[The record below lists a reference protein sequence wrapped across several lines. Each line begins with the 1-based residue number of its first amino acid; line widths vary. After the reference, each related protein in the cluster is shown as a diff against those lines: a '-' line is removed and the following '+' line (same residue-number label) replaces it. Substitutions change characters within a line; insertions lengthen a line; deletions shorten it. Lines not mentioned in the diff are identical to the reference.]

1 MINCTKPGA
10 VAISLRPFGRS
21 RSRAA
26 VGVFVLQLMTVSAG
40 CNGKEATS
48 DAPIASAA
56 ATHADGARDRWVA
69 DIGILGREVDL
80 LDSSAVALAQTPTD
94 SSAARAQRQFALARG
109 AFKRIEFLAAYY
121 EPSTT
126 RAMNGPALPRVE
138 DEEGPEAVFPPEGFQ
153 VIEELLFPEPDA
165 ADRQVVINEIRNL
178 RAYVTRLHTSASRQR
193 VTDDRIF
200 DAAKLQIARVVTLG
214 VTGFDSP
221 VALLSLAEA
230 AESFRGMRGVL
241 EIYRDTLG
249 ADRWASLDGAF
260 AQAIDALSSDTSFDS
275 FDRLHFIASG
285 ANPLARSLANA
296 REQLAIGVPQE
307 RRAFRVDATTLFDEG
322 AFDAHAFAAPASERA
337 TPAQVALGRALFFE
351 ARVSGDEANTCA
363 SCHDPSRAF
372 TDGRERSVARSGRA
386 SLRNSPTVINAGLQV
401 GSFYDLRTTYL
412 EDQVSDVVANAEEMH
427 GSVDRAASALAG
439 DSSYTRLFAAAFP
452 AAGDSAR
459 SGRTIRL
466 AIAAY
471 IRSLQALNSRVDR
484 ALRGDTLAISAQE
497 REGLNLFMGKAKCAT
512 CHFAPLFNGTVPP
525 MYGESEVEVIGVPST
540 NVVRNARIDPD
551 SGRFR
556 VTRSAPHLHAF
567 KTPTVR
573 NVELTAPYMHN
584 GVYRSLEEVVD
595 FYNRGGGVGIGAER
609 ENQTLPADTLGLT
622 RRQQDALV
630 RFMRALTD
638 TVGVTGSPEAEAYR
652 KRVAGL
658 DPAKRTPG

>member
-1 MINCTKPGA
+1 MP
-10 VAISLRPFGRS
+10 LRPLGRS
-21 RSRAA
+21 WRRRA
-26 VGVFVLQLMTVSAG
+26 VVVLTLPLIAVSAG
-40 CNGKEATS
+40 CNRTDTS
-48 DAPIASAA
+48 DAPSASADSTHA
-56 ATHADGARDRWVA
+56 DTTRAGATHAGAARDRWVA
-69 DIGILGREVDL
+69 DIEALGRQVDV
-80 LDSSAVALAQTPTD
+80 LDSAAVELAQAPTD
-94 SSAARAQRQFALARG
+94 SSAAMFAQRQFANARA
-109 AFKRIEFLAAYY
+109 AFKRVEFLAAYY

-153 VIEELLFPEPDA
+153 VIEELLFPEPDTT
-165 ADRQVVINEIRNL
+165 DRQAVVNEIRNL
-178 RAYVTRLHTSASRQR
+178 RAYVTRLRTSAAGQR
-193 VTDDRIF
+193 VTDDRIW

-221 VALLSLAEA
+221 VALHSLAEA

-241 EIYRDTLG
+241 EVYRDSLG
-249 ADRWASLDGAF
+249 TDRWSALDGAF
-260 AQAIDALSSDTSFDS
+260 TQAIDVLASATSFDA

-285 ANPLARSLANA
+285 ANPLARSLASA
-296 REQLAIGVPQE
+296 RQQLAIGAPEE
-307 RRAFRVDATTLFDEG
+307 RRAFRVAATTLFDVD
-322 AFDAHAFAAPASERA
+322 AFDAHAFAAPAGARA
-337 TPAQVALGRALFFE
+337 TPAQVTLGRALFFE
-351 ARVSGDEANTCA
+351 PRVSGDGAMACA

-372 TDGRERSVARSGRA
+372 TDGRVRSVSRSGRA
-386 SLRNSPTVINAGLQV
+386 SLRNSPTVINAGLQA

-427 GSVDRAASALAG
+427 GSVDRAASALDG
-439 DSSYTRLFAAAFP
+439 DSSYTRMFTAAFP

-459 SGRTIRL
+459 SGRSIRL

-525 MYGESEVEVIGVPST
+525 MYGESEVEVIGVPAT

-556 VTRSAPHLHAF
+556 VTRSLPHVHAF

-584 GVYRSLEEVVD
+584 GVYRTLEEVVD
-595 FYNRGGGVGIGAER
+595 FYNRGGGIGIGAVR
-609 ENQTLPADTLGLT
+609 DNQTLPADTLGLT

-630 RFMRALTD
+630 QFMRALTD
-638 TVGVTGSPEAEAYR
+638 TVGVTGTPDTKSYR
-652 KRVAGL
+652 TRVARAVNA
-658 DPAKRTPG
+658 PRPR